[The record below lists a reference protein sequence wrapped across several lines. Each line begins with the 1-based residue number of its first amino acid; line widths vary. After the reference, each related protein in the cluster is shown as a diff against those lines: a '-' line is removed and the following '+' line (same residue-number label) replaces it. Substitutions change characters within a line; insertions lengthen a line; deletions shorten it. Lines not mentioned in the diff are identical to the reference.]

1 MGLLLARPRR
11 TRPSLMIR
19 GVLVLVLL
27 FQAGA
32 GYAGAPDRCQAN
44 RGCQKLSEQA
54 TQLAAQRRYE
64 EALALYQRAYDAV
77 REPLLLI
84 NIGRCYYRLG
94 QAHKALEF
102 YDDYKKA
109 APSSDPEVNAR
120 LQQWQAEAQQ
130 AVNADGGTPN
140 KSLTPKEP
148 QVQVQPQVQK
158 SEPAPEPAKAEP
170 KEGRLPRPAWRIGL
184 GSAALGL
191 GGIFIGLGG
200 GALSVDGK
208 CAMASASAP
217 NLCAAEVGPDSM
229 RSALLI
235 DGKTPGA
242 ALLTTG
248 GLLIVGGILLIA
260 PPGRRAD

>member
-1 MGLLLARPRR
+1 MGLLLARRRR

-27 FQAGA
+27 FQAGV
-32 GYAGAPDRCQAN
+32 GYAGTSDRCQAN

-102 YDDYKKA
+102 YDEYKKA
-109 APSSDPEVNAR
+109 VPSSEPEVSAR
-120 LQQWQAEAQQ
+120 LQQWHTEAQQ
-130 AVNADGGTPN
+130 AVDADGGPAN
-140 KSLTPKEP
+140 KNLTPKEP
-148 QVQVQPQVQK
+148 PAQPPVQK
-158 SEPAPEPAKAEP
+158 SEPAAEPAKTEP
-170 KEGRLPRPAWRIGL
+170 KEGRRLPRPAWRIGL

-208 CAMASASAP
+208 CAMPSSAAP
-217 NLCAAEVGPDSM
+217 NLCTAEVGSDGM
-229 RSALLI
+229 RTALLI

-242 ALLTTG
+242 ALLATG
-248 GLLIVGGILLIA
+248 GVLIVGGILLIA
-260 PPGRRAD
+260 PPGRRAN

>member
-19 GVLVLVLL
+19 GVLVLGLL
-27 FQAGA
+27 FQAGV
-32 GYAGAPDRCQAN
+32 GHAGAPDRCQAS

-64 EALALYQRAYDAV
+64 EALALYQRAYDSV
-77 REPLLLI
+77 HEPLLLI

-102 YDDYKKA
+102 YEDYKKS
-109 APSSDPEVNAR
+109 APSSDPEVSAR
-120 LQQWQAEAQQ
+120 LQQWQTEAQQ
-130 AVNADGGTPN
+130 AVNADGGAQN
-140 KSLTPKEP
+140 KIPTPKEP
-148 QVQVQPQVQK
+148 EPTVQT
-158 SEPAPEPAKAEP
+158 SEPAPEPAKTAPSESR
-170 KEGRLPRPAWRIGL
+170 RLPRPAWRIGL
-184 GSAALGL
+184 GSTALGL

-208 CAMASASAP
+208 CAMPSTSAP
-217 NLCAAEVGPDSM
+217 NLCAAEVGSDGM

-242 ALLTTG
+242 ALLATG
-248 GLLIVGGILLIA
+248 GVLIIGGILLIA
-260 PPGRRAD
+260 PPGRRAN

>member
-1 MGLLLARPRR
+1 MGLPQARPRR

-19 GVLVLVLL
+19 GALVLGLL
-27 FQAGA
+27 LVAGVGHA
-32 GYAGAPDRCQAN
+32 SAPDRCQAD
-44 RGCQKLSEQA
+44 RACQKLSEQA

-64 EALALYQRAYDAV
+64 EALTVYQQAYEGV

-94 QAHKALEF
+94 QARKALEF
-102 YDDYKKA
+102 YEEYKKA
-109 APSSDPEVNAR
+109 VPSRDPEVEAR
-120 LQQWQAEAQQ
+120 LGQWQTEARQ
-130 AVNADGGTPN
+130 AVIADGGSTPGA
-140 KSLTPKEP
+140 KVAPPELEP
-148 QVQVQPQVQK
+148 PPAPR
-158 SEPAPEPAKAEP
+158 SEPAPTPASTGALR
-170 KEGRLPRPAWRIGL
+170 RLPRPAWRIGL

-200 GALSVDGK
+200 GALSADGK
-208 CAMASASAP
+208 CATPSTSTP
-217 NLCAAEVGPDSM
+217 ERCAAEVGPDSM

-242 ALLTTG
+242 ALLATG

-260 PPGRRAD
+260 PPGRRAN

>member
-1 MGLLLARPRR
+1 MGLPQARPRH

-19 GVLVLVLL
+19 GALVLVLL
-27 FQAGA
+27 LAAGVGHA
-32 GYAGAPDRCQAN
+32 SAPDRCQAN
-44 RGCQKLSEQA
+44 RACQKLSEQA

-64 EALALYQRAYDAV
+64 EALTVYQQAYDGV

-94 QAHKALEF
+94 QARKALEF
-102 YDDYKKA
+102 YEEYKKA
-109 APSSDPEVNAR
+109 VPSRDPEVEAR
-120 LQQWQAEAQQ
+120 LGQWQTEAQQ
-130 AVNADGGTPN
+130 AVIADGGNLPGP
-140 KSLTPKEP
+140 KVAPPDKEP
-148 QVQVQPQVQK
+148 SPAPR
-158 SEPAPEPAKAEP
+158 SEPAPPPAPAAEHR
-170 KEGRLPRPAWRIGL
+170 RLPRPAWRIGL

-200 GALSVDGK
+200 AALSADGK
-208 CAMASASAP
+208 CATPSSSAP
-217 NLCAAEVGPDSM
+217 GLCAAEVGPDSM